1 MKGCKAQQT
10 SLLDI
15 LHINHFNIKH
25 LPAHMKEHYLLY
37 IIISLLHS
45 EAFLKE
51 TTFII
56 LKVIVKGNCTF
67 PE

>member
-45 EAFLKE
+45 EASF
-51 TTFII
+51 
-56 LKVIVKGNCTF
+56 KGNDFYNFESDCKMKLYI
-67 PE
+67 P